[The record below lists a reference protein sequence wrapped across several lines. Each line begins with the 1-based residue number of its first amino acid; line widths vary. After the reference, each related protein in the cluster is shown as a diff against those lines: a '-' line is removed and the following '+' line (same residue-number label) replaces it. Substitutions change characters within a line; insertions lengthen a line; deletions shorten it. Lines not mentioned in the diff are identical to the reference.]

1 MTSIPQTPVEAL
13 YCNSPGVW
21 GFLYTSQ
28 LDRQLKIRRDA
39 RNLLDR
45 SARTSK
51 DNTELYALLTQVLIE
66 NDRLALYLPMS
77 LIPEANDLRIDQSTD
92 EFVDQ
97 FLHSWYKL
105 LAIHEPRANYT
116 DGDLHMSP
124 DTPMIIPATYL
135 TPALIKKGLV
145 ASNSPHGDNLR
156 PIASNISPDQRRVNW
171 IKKEQERQRIQ
182 KFGAAFSQKILNGN
196 ASSLDIKDTNFFAH
210 MVIVGLGKAIETA
223 KSPEMA
229 RGIFEDSY
237 QQFSQAV
244 QNVEHYDIA
253 TIVLRR
259 LFNLGF
265 ISASELHGFN
275 ICPTNLC
282 GPILSLNL
290 FSRLSEVK
298 SLESLLRTDS
308 ELAKIIYPTMVLYGS
323 ALKGYGSPDSDLDT
337 IVFIRPELC
346 PVNDLHRVERIL
358 DEKLPGSAY
367 CWLQQR
373 GGASET
379 FKLLKIHDAKPEA
392 NDPRVRTEYDAHN
405 LFSGVWIGDSG
416 TKQKLCDELLVPIS
430 RGGDQKLRS
439 VLLQE
444 MERNL
449 LQYRLLH
456 RGYETY
462 YPVTDPTFLD
472 EGYRMMATKLYL
484 SNVFIP

>member
-1 MTSIPQTPVEAL
+1 MTTIPQTPVEAL

-21 GFLYTSQ
+21 GSLSTHRLDQ
-28 LDRQLKIRRDA
+28 LEIRRSA

-45 SARTSK
+45 SVQTSK
-51 DNTELYALLTQVLIE
+51 DEIRLHAMLTQLLAE
-66 NDRLALYLPMS
+66 NYRLALYLPMS
-77 LIPEANDLRIDQSTD
+77 LIPEANDLRINQSTD

-105 LAIHEPRANYT
+105 LTIHEPRANYT

-124 DTPMIIPATYL
+124 DTPMIVPAAYL

-145 ASNSPHGDNLR
+145 AANSPHGDNLR
-156 PIASNISPDQRRVNW
+156 PIASNISPDQRRMNW

-182 KFGAAFSQKILNGN
+182 KFGAAFSQKILKNGV
-196 ASSLDIKDTNFFAH
+196 SSFDINDTSFDQI
-210 MVIVGLGKAIETA
+210 VIVGLGKAIETA

-229 RGIFEDSY
+229 RHIFEDSY

-244 QNVEHYDIA
+244 QNAEHYDIA

-275 ICPTNLC
+275 ICPTNLY

-290 FSRLSEVK
+290 FSRLPEIK

-308 ELAKIIYPTMVLYGS
+308 ELLKIIYPTMVLYGS

-346 PVNDLHRVERIL
+346 PINDLQRVERIL
-358 DEKLPGSAY
+358 DEKLPGTAY
-367 CWLQQR
+367 CWLKQMNSINE
-373 GGASET
+373 AH
-379 FKLLKIHDAKPEA
+379 KLLKIHDVKPEA

-405 LFSGVWIGDSG
+405 LFSGVWIGDTG
-416 TKQKLCDELLVPIS
+416 TKKKLCDELLVPIS
-430 RGGDQKLRS
+430 RSGDQRLLTVLR
-439 VLLQE
+439 QE

-462 YPVTDPTFLD
+462 YPTTDPTFLD
-472 EGYRMMATKLYL
+472 EGYRMLATKLYL